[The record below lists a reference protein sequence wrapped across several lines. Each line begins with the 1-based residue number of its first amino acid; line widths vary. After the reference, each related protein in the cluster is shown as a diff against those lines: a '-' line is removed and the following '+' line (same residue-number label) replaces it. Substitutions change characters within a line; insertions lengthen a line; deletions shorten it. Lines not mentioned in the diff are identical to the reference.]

1 MEHKPKLMA
10 TVSRQGQ
17 GVHAD
22 CIMIDRLSNL
32 PDPIAH
38 HIFSFVDLKD
48 IVRVGC
54 ASKRCRQF
62 HLSTPTLSFNFNE
75 FPDMKKSPCSKRL
88 EVMNSLDRLLAH
100 RQNDKLKRFHIHWV
114 PHNRYVEDCSCDESF
129 RIMTWVYDAV
139 RCEVEELDLDI
150 CVHQETPLALSSFMF
165 LCDSLRSLSVNMKC
179 VLKAPPLNSSSNL
192 KSLNLRE
199 VCIVDEEF
207 FTWISCCC
215 KCIKELRLHDIYGV
229 QNITIESSSLESF
242 VFRCPG
248 LSAGCNLNISGEK
261 LESLHIYWGNI
272 FLDRKSSLNLFAPN
286 LKSLIWSG
294 SLFSHQ
300 NVGKLTCLEKA
311 ELSLK
316 VKSGKE
322 FDIIYE
328 ILCSMPEVKVLILHK
343 EITKALLKE
352 GPIPTLFCARIH
364 YLQMHMEGLFD
375 FLVPAMVCFF
385 RGMPSLNTLYLKSDQ
400 ITFHPEARSSG
411 FDAEFWKSQNLA
423 FIKKLRLVNI
433 ELSNGSN
440 GIELARYILEHA
452 QNLEKMAIVHSPEQS
467 NAIGKLNESKKAP
480 NAIVVFEEDQERGT
494 RKHGP
499 RAFWLFSRM
508 LQRSL
513 DSIWSLNFDDYGY
526 P

>member
-316 VKSGKE
+316 
-322 FDIIYE
+322 
-328 ILCSMPEVKVLILHK
+328 
-343 EITKALLKE
+343 ALLKE

>member
-1 MEHKPKLMA
+1 MVCYKLKPTPISHRGKNTVVAIMEHKPKLMA
-10 TVSRQGQ
+10 TASRQGQ
-17 GVHAD
+17 GVHAER
-22 CIMIDRLSNL
+22 IMIDRLSNL

-54 ASKRCRQF
+54 TSKRCRQF

-100 RQNDKLKRFHIHWV
+100 RRNDKLKRFHIHWV

-179 VLKAPPLNSSSNL
+179 VLKAPPLDSSSNL
-192 KSLNLRE
+192 KKLKLRE
-199 VCIVDEEF
+199 
-207 FTWISCCC
+207 
-215 KCIKELRLHDIYGV
+215 
-229 QNITIESSSLESF
+229 
-242 VFRCPG
+242 CPG

-261 LESLHIYWGNI
+261 LESLHINWGNI

-343 EITKALLKE
+343 EITK
-352 GPIPTLFCARIH
+352 
-364 YLQMHMEGLFD
+364 
-375 FLVPAMVCFF
+375 
-385 RGMPSLNTLYLKSDQ
+385 
-400 ITFHPEARSSG
+400 SSG
-411 FDAEFWKSQNLA
+411 FDAEFWKLQNLA